1 MFALIL
7 GGSASGKSEYAEQLA
22 VSCGGRRLYL
32 ATMRPFGEE
41 AAKRIARHRVLR
53 AGKGF
58 ESRDCYTDLPKVETS
73 GFQTVLLECM
83 SNLLANEMF
92 REGAV
97 WEELPERLAQ
107 EVMELAGRIPH
118 LVVVSNDI
126 FEDGVRYDRETEV
139 YRDMLGKINI
149 ALAAC
154 AQQVTEV
161 VCGRPIQWKPAI

>member
-1 MFALIL
+1 MFAMIL

-41 AAKRIARHRVLR
+41 AAKRIARHRALR

-58 ESRDCYTDLPKVETS
+58 ESRDCYTDLPKVETA
-73 GFQTVLLECM
+73 GFRTVLLECM

-97 WEELPERLAQ
+97 WEGLPQRLTRD
-107 EVMELAGRIPH
+107 VLELAGRVPN

-126 FEDGVRYDRETEV
+126 FADGVRYDKETEI
-139 YRDMLGKINI
+139 YRQMLGELNR
-149 ALAAC
+149 ALAAH

-161 VCGRPIQWKPAI
+161 VCGIPIQWKPSV